1 MKGLNFVLAG
11 LGAAVLSVSLAN
23 NIYAAGGEPYAS
35 TGVMIDS
42 ATSSVYAC
50 YAISNADV
58 ASDNM
63 SELESKGYYKISF
76 TSGDGVISDQFDEIY
91 CKDLGKAAELG
102 ELYENQFTYA
112 GVYLDGS
119 GERQDF
125 SFYSLPLRVGK
136 SQIPGFSKIDLLEYV
151 KHEYEYGYIDDEENE
166 FVNKMINEVVVDGS
180 EYENTGSRASYRD
193 LYGIAPNLQVT
204 LVDLDKYVEVYK
216 SYGVD
221 LPPELGGL
229 IAQVTKTEINHIEV
243 PDNIFMAGVSVTQPI
258 YTFGKIGNAVEGVR
272 SAIKMS
278 EAGREITR
286 REVKYAAANVYWT
299 AKMTDEIVKIS
310 KKDLNQ
316 AIAAKKSL
324 TSAGR
329 ANRSNLVKVE
339 SDIATKEIN
348 LSDAEFNRDTAY
360 RMLKILAGIDMNEEL
375 NLTDD
380 FPKKFNDLKA
390 GELKTTPEWE
400 MLSEQVAMYERNAR
414 SKRAGA
420 YPTLAATA
428 SYNYI
433 AMDTE
438 FENMFNRNNTQSAYW
453 GVALQVPIF
462 SGGLHRANATV
473 EAMNAE
479 AARQDLDNSKKMT
492 TEEYNRAVEKY
503 NHLRGN
509 LKNLENAR
517 DLAAKAYDFSRDRF
531 ATGQTSAI
539 ELAEV
544 SAGLYQLDMALI
556 NAKYNILMSAE
567 SVKKLG
573 E

>member
-1 MKGLNFVLAG
+1 MRKLGVVFIGSIFFAVAQDAIALDLSLSQATEKILAQSED
-11 LGAAVLSVSLAN
+11 LKKADANVKKAEASLDAANAN
-23 NIYAAGGEPYAS
+23 RWFNIEG
-35 TGVMIDS
+35 S
-42 ATSSVYAC
+42 ATYMNLV
-50 YAISNADV
+50 NVADP
-58 ASDNM
+58 
-63 SELESKGYYKISF
+63 
-76 TSGDGVISDQFDEIY
+76 T
-91 CKDLGKAAELG
+91 KA
-102 ELYENQFTYA
+102 
-112 GVYLDGS
+112 
-119 GERQDF
+119 
-125 SFYSLPLRVGK
+125 
-136 SQIPGFSKIDLLEYV
+136 
-151 KHEYEYGYIDDEENE
+151 
-166 FVNKMINEVVVDGS
+166 
-180 EYENTGSRASYRD
+180 
-193 LYGIAPNLQVT
+193 
-204 LVDLDKYVEVYK
+204 
-216 SYGVD
+216 YGVD
-221 LPPELGGL
+221 LPPKLGGL
-229 IAQVTKTEINHIEV
+229 ITQFTGKQTDHLDI

-492 TEEYNRAVEKY
+492 TEEYNRAIEKY